1 MADSVVHSNQTTGF
15 IQFPVEELDR
25 VLDKYGF
32 EKVNADAVEPFH
44 SLADEL
50 IEGEIADAASIAR
63 VQSWTGR
70 SLHLRYKKGRPDA
83 LLASIPLS
91 AAGRDALLDGR
102 FGFANA
108 QREWVCGLDER
119 AEALLSWGMAGRTP
133 LAQLAA
139 LRGLLA
145 GWFHFYSDVRVY
157 ARARSLQGQALMK
170 RLLFTPLG
178 NPDGTSPLWGSTRF
192 PAGIA
197 RRLGA
202 MRMAAKLEAPEQEAS
217 V

>member
-1 MADSVVHSNQTTGF
+1 MVDSVVHSNQTTRF
-15 IQFPVEELDR
+15 IQFPVQTLDR
-25 VLDKYGF
+25 VLGKYGF
-32 EKVNADAVEPFH
+32 EPVNADAVEPFH
-44 SLADEL
+44 TLADEL
-50 IEGEIADAASIAR
+50 IDGEIADIESIAR
-63 VQSWTGR
+63 VQRWTGR

-91 AAGRDALLDGR
+91 SAGRDAILDGR

-108 QREWVCGLDER
+108 RREWVCGLDER
-119 AEALLSWGMAGRTP
+119 AAALLSWGMAGRTP
-133 LAQLAA
+133 LAQVAA

-145 GWFHFYSDVRVY
+145 GWYHFYSDVRVY

-170 RLLFTPLG
+170 RLRFESLG
-178 NPDGTSPLWGSTRF
+178 SPDGSAPLWASTRF

-202 MRMAAKLEAPEQEAS
+202 MRLADQPTTPEQEVS

>member
-1 MADSVVHSNQTTGF
+1 MVDSVVHPNQTTGF
-15 IQFPVEELDR
+15 IQFPVQKLDR
-25 VLDKYGF
+25 VLAKYGF

-44 SLADEL
+44 ALADEL
-50 IEGEIADAASIAR
+50 IDGEIADAQSIAR
-63 VQSWTGR
+63 VQRWTGR
-70 SLHLRYKKGRPDA
+70 SLHLRHKNGRADA

-91 AAGRDALLDGR
+91 AAGREALIEGR

-108 QREWVCGLDER
+108 QRDWVCGLDEQ
-119 AEALLSWGMAGRTP
+119 AVALLSWGMAGRTP
-133 LAQLAA
+133 LAQVAS

-170 RLLFTPLG
+170 RLNFESLG
-178 NPDGTSPLWGSTRF
+178 SPDGTAPLWGSTRF
-192 PAGIA
+192 PSGIA

-202 MRMAAKLEAPEQEAS
+202 MGLTEKQAAPEQEVS